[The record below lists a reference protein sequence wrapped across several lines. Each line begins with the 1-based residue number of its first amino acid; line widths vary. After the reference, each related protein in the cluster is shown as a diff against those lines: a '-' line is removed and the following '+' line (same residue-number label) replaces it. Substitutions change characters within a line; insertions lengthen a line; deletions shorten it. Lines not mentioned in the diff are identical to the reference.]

1 MTLDTYLSKFEFMT
15 SDKPDLLAMNW
26 FMEKLNNPHK
36 KLKFIHVAGTNGKGS
51 ICEMLNKILILSNYT
66 VGKYISPY
74 LITANESICINNN
87 FFSKDDEEVFIP
99 KIDNLVKQYISTF
112 DKNPSR
118 FEVETSLA
126 LLYFYEKKCDIVI
139 LEVGLGGMYDC
150 TNIIESSISV
160 FGSISIDHTNIL
172 GNTIEKITH
181 QKAGII
187 KQNCETVMFEQT
199 TVTPIIEKVCNL
211 KTNLLHVIKKSD
223 ISNININN
231 QIIFENADNK
241 NDNTSKVKSNIYG
254 NKNILDTS
262 KINFYQN
269 FDYKNF
275 KNIKL
280 NLLGKKQ
287 IQNASV
293 VLETIEILKKQNF
306 EITENSIKNA
316 LCSIIHPARFEVLSN
331 NPKIIFDGAHNENAT
346 DNFIETVK
354 DFFESS
360 YSMSFIVSIIK
371 NKDYKTILD
380 KLCTNFKNSKIILT
394 DGTKEDKY
402 LSKETLYEF
411 AQKYSNYCDITT
423 DDFENAIKNISSD
436 VNFIVGSFYT
446 YKLAKQVLK

>member
-15 SDKPDLLAMNW
+15 SDKPDLVAMNC

-51 ICEMLNKILILSNYT
+51 ICEMLNKVLILSNYT

-74 LITANESICINNN
+74 LITANEAICINNN
-87 FFSKDDEEVFIP
+87 LFSKNDEEIFIP
-99 KIDNLVKQYISTF
+99 KIDNLVNQYISIF
-112 DKNPSR
+112 DKKPSR

-150 TNIIESSISV
+150 TNIIDSSISV

-172 GNTIEKITH
+172 GNSIEEITN

-187 KQNCETVMFEQT
+187 KQNCETVMFEQN
-199 TVTPIIEKVCNL
+199 TVTPIIKKVCNS
-211 KTNLLHVIKKSD
+211 KNNLLHVIKKSD

-231 QIIFENADNK
+231 HIDLKNINSK
-241 NDNTSKVKSNIYG
+241 NDNTSKDMCN
-254 NKNILDTS
+254 NKKMLNTT
-262 KINFYQN
+262 KFNFYQN
-269 FDYKNF
+269 FDYKSF

-287 IQNASV
+287 IENASV
-293 VLETIEILKKQNF
+293 ALETIEILKKQNF
-306 EITENSIKNA
+306 EIAENNIKSA
-316 LCSIIHPARFEVLSN
+316 LCSITHPARFEVLSN
-331 NPKIIFDGAHNENAT
+331 NPKIIFDGAHNENAI

-354 DFFESS
+354 TYFESTS
-360 YSMSFIVSIIK
+360 SISFIVSIIK

-380 KLCTNFKNSKIILT
+380 KLCSNFRNSKIILT
-394 DGTKEDKY
+394 DGTKEEKY
-402 LSKETLYEF
+402 LSKETLYDF
-411 AQKYSNYCDITT
+411 AKKYSNYCDIKT
-423 DDFENAIKNISSD
+423 DDFENAVKNTNSEI
-436 VNFIVGSFYT
+436 NFIVGSFYT
-446 YKLAKQVLK
+446 YKLAKKIIL

>member
-15 SDKPDLLAMNW
+15 SDKPDLEAMTW
-26 FMEKLNNPHK
+26 FMEKLNNPQK
-36 KLKFIHVAGTNGKGS
+36 SLKFIHVAGTNGKGS
-51 ICEMLNKILILSNYT
+51 ICEMLNKTLILSGYT

-74 LITANESICINNN
+74 LITANEAICINNH
-87 FFSKDDEEVFIP
+87 FFSKSDEKTFIP
-99 KIDNLVKQYISTF
+99 QIDAFVNQYISTF
-112 DKNPSR
+112 NKKPSR

-126 LLYFYEKKCDIVI
+126 LLYFYSQKCDIVI

-172 GNTIEKITH
+172 GNTIEEITN
-181 QKAGII
+181 QQAGIL
-187 KQNCETVMFEQT
+187 KQNCETVIFEKNI
-199 TVTPIIEKVCNL
+199 VTPIIEDVCRQ
-211 KTNLLHVIKKSD
+211 KSNLLHVIKKSD

-231 QIIFENADNK
+231 
-241 NDNTSKVKSNIYG
+241 TTNIS
-254 NKNILDTS
+254 LDTTIENNYN
-262 KINFYQN
+262 INSLNNNINLYQS

-287 IQNASV
+287 IENASV
-293 VLETIEILKKQNF
+293 VLETIEILRKQNF
-306 EITENSIKNA
+306 KISENAIKGA
-316 LCSIIHPARFEVLSN
+316 LVSIIHPARFETLSD
-331 NPKIIFDGAHNENAT
+331 NPSIIFDGAHNENAI

-354 DFFESS
+354 DYFGNITSIC
-360 YSMSFIVSIIK
+360 FIVSIIK

-394 DGTKEDKY
+394 DGTKEEKY
-402 LSKETLYEF
+402 LSKETLFDY
-411 AQKYSNYCDITT
+411 AKQYSNYCNIIT
-423 DDFENAIKNISSD
+423 DDFESAVKNVNSD

-446 YKLAKQVLK
+446 YKLAKKVT